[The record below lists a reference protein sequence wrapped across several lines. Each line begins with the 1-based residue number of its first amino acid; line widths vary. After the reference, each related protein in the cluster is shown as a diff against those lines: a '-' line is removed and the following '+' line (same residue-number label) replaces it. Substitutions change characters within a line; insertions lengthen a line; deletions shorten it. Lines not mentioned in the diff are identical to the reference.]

1 MEMHA
6 NQRSLGLY
14 RNQDRTR
21 DLRTESALYWPLYQY
36 YTYTIP
42 GRQSS
47 YHQRKGCALI
57 ARVPI
62 RLLTPS
68 SNCNSPGAPTPQP
81 NVYPHAAQ
89 RTASTALCVPDR
101 FGEHCIL

>member
-57 ARVPI
+57 AWVPI

-68 SNCNSPGAPTPQP
+68 SNCNSVGSSDPTTERIPALGTTHSI
-81 NVYPHAAQ
+81 NSVV
-89 RTASTALCVPDR
+89 RTRPLR
-101 FGEHCIL
+101 

>member
-57 ARVPI
+57 ASIPI

-68 SNCNSPGAPTPQP
+68 SNCNSVGSSDPTTERIP
-81 NVYPHAAQ
+81 ALGT
-89 RTASTALCVPDR
+89 RTTSTALCVPDR